1 MQKKIVSIIAG
12 VMVGLMIFGLI
23 AMAVPYIV

>member
-12 VMVGLMIFGLI
+12 VMVGLMIFDLI